1 MLARRLSRGLLAT
14 RAATTTRVV
23 ASSSSSYGTAASVA
37 ARDAAPVFTG
47 EEEDAHRATPSAFLR
62 HGSPESA
69 TFAHLGLPKANETKV
84 RAALALD
91 DDRSNESM
99 DRLDPVLSAVLPN
112 GFGDCAARSS

>member
-14 RAATTTRVV
+14 RARVV
-23 ASSSSSYGTAASVA
+23 ASSSLASSYSTTASVA

-84 RAALALD
+84 SASLAL
-91 DDRSNESM
+91 
-99 DRLDPVLSAVLPN
+99 RL
-112 GFGDCAARSS
+112 G

>member
-14 RAATTTRVV
+14 RATTTRVV
-23 ASSSSSYGTAASVA
+23 ASSSSSSSASASYGTVASVA
-37 ARDAAPVFTG
+37 ARNAAPVFTG

-84 RAALALD
+84 RG
-91 DDRSNESM
+91 R
-99 DRLDPVLSAVLPN
+99 
-112 GFGDCAARSS
+112 RSSWDDGMG

>member
-14 RAATTTRVV
+14 RPARVV
-23 ASSSSSYGTAASVA
+23 ASSSPASSYSSTAASVA

-84 RAALALD
+84 SAKLAL
-91 DDRSNESM
+91 
-99 DRLDPVLSAVLPN
+99 RL
-112 GFGDCAARSS
+112 GR

>member
-14 RAATTTRVV
+14 RATTTRVV
-23 ASSSSSYGTAASVA
+23 ASSSSSSSASYGTVASVA
-37 ARDAAPVFTG
+37 ARNAAPVFTG

-84 RAALALD
+84 RG
-91 DDRSNESM
+91 R
-99 DRLDPVLSAVLPN
+99 
-112 GFGDCAARSS
+112 RSSWDDGMG